1 MTDLTETREE
11 LGPPAGSA
19 RELAAPL
26 KVSFYPS
33 TDDLAHISEKINRSY
48 KLPSRANQ
56 GLQAFL
62 AFNLVGMPAVLWF
75 FDAYLV
81 GFLVF
86 AINVV
91 VAVSFLPA
99 LRRMDYR
106 QYFRAMFGNI
116 ENEVVEVELTDEG
129 VWCRRSDDYSFHAWK
144 SIKLL
149 EETKEA
155 IYFFF
160 DHNGIAVAKTG
171 FAYDEE
177 KDLFLAMA
185 KKHVENF
192 EIS

>member
-11 LGPPAGSA
+11 LSPPAESP
-19 RELAAPL
+19 RELAAPI
-26 KVSFYPS
+26 KVSFYPN

-48 KLPSRANQ
+48 KIPSRANQ
-56 GLQAFL
+56 ALQAFL
-62 AFNLVGMPAVLWF
+62 VFNLVGMPAVLWF
-75 FDAYLV
+75 FDALLV

-86 AINVV
+86 TINVV
-91 VAVSFLPA
+91 VALAFLPA
-99 LRRMDYR
+99 LRRLDYR

-129 VWCRRSDDYSFHAWK
+129 VWCRRSDDHSFHAWK

-177 KDLFLAMA
+177 KDLFLARA
-185 KKHVENF
+185 KKYVKNF